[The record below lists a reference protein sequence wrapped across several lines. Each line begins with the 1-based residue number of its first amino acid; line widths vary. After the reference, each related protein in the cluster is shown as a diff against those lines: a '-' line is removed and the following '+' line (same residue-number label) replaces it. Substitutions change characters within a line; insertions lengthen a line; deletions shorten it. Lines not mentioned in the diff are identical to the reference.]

1 MAATVQPSNARTHA
15 TRLRGTRPRALR
27 LLTGAA
33 LAAVLAGCATVRT
46 SGPAPAPMEPS
57 TTTTSAPTRW
67 HFDDT
72 RAPADRDGYR
82 PARKL
87 AVLLPMSGPLA
98 TAAAPVR
105 DGLLAG
111 YYGERRARPELAFYD
126 TSGTAAGATA
136 AYARAIAEGADQ
148 VLGPLGRDEVD
159 ALFRGSISVPVVAL
173 NRGSAEAPDNAA
185 AFSLAPEDEGDA
197 AAQYLLKRNARNVLV
212 LSNGEDAAR
221 RSVDA
226 LTARLAQNGGSVVAT
241 LAIVGDSPVDQTAA
255 LQNALAGEVGVD
267 AVYLAIRGNQ
277 ARVLA
282 PQMSVAGLATRPRV
296 GSSLLT
302 HGTGK
307 AEEDQILDGIVF
319 PTESWSIGSGARSLP
334 PQASVASDLPT
345 ARGPAARLFAFGFDA
360 WLLAGYLEHL
370 ALAPDAT
377 VGGATGMLRIAADGN
392 VMRQPAWS
400 TWRNGYVVP
409 QADAGG

>member
-15 TRLRGTRPRALR
+15 ARIRGARPRALR
-27 LLTGAA
+27 LLAGAA
-33 LAAVLAGCATVRT
+33 LAAMLAGCATVQT
-46 SGPAPAPMEPS
+46 SGPVTSSVEPS
-57 TTTTSAPTRW
+57 TTTTAPARW

-72 RAPADRDGYR
+72 RPPADRDGYR
-82 PARKL
+82 APRKL

-111 YYGERRARPELAFYD
+111 YYGERRSRPELAFYD
-126 TSGTAAGATA
+126 TAGTAAGATG

-159 ALFRGSISVPVVAL
+159 ALFRGPISVPVVAL
-173 NRGSAEAPDNAA
+173 NRGSTDAPHNTA

-212 LSNGEDAAR
+212 LSNGEDSAR

-241 LAIVGDSPVDQTAA
+241 FAIVGDTPVDQTAA
-255 LQNALAGEVGVD
+255 LQNALAGAAGVD

-282 PQMSVAGLATRPRV
+282 PQMSVAGLATRPRL

-302 HGTGK
+302 QGTGK

-319 PTESWSIGSGARSLP
+319 PNESWSTGASARSLP
-334 PQASVASDLPT
+334 AQATVARDLPT
-345 ARGPAARLFAFGFDA
+345 ARGGAARLFAFGFDA
-360 WLLAGYLEHL
+360 WLLSGYLEHL
-370 ALAPDAT
+370 ARTPDAT

>member
-1 MAATVQPSNARTHA
+1 MAATAQPSNARTRT
-15 TRLRGTRPRALR
+15 TRAVGAPPRALR
-27 LLTGAA
+27 LLAGAA
-33 LAAVLAGCATVRT
+33 LVAALASCATVQT
-46 SGPAPAPMEPS
+46 TGSAGPVAAPSEAPA
-57 TTTTSAPTRW
+57 APGRW
-67 HFDDT
+67 TFDDT
-72 RAPADRDGYR
+72 RPAAERDGYR
-82 PARKL
+82 PPRKL
-87 AVLLPMSGPLA
+87 AVLLPMSGALA

-111 YYGERRARPELAFYD
+111 YYGERRERPELAFYD
-126 TSGTAAGATA
+126 TAGTAAGTA
-136 AYARAIAEGADQ
+136 NAYSRAIAEGADQ
-148 VLGPLGRDEVD
+148 VVGPLGREEVD
-159 ALFRGSISVPVVAL
+159 ALFHSPAQVPVIAL
-173 NRGSAEAPDNAA
+173 NRGSVQAPDNAA

-241 LAIVGDSPVDQTAA
+241 LAIVGDTPVDQTPA
-255 LQNALAGEVGVD
+255 LQNALAGGAGVD

-282 PQMSVAGLATRPRV
+282 PQLSVAGLATRPRV
-296 GSSLLT
+296 GSSLLAQ
-302 HGTGK
+302 GTGK

-319 PTESWSIGSGARSLP
+319 PTESWSTGASARSLP
-334 PQASVASDLPT
+334 PLTEVSRELPT
-345 ARGPAARLFAFGFDA
+345 ARGGAARLFAFGFDA
-360 WLLAGYLEHL
+360 WLLSGYLEHL
-370 ALAPDAT
+370 ARTPDAAI
-377 VGGATGMLRIAADGN
+377 GGATGMLRIAGDGN
-392 VMRQPAWS
+392 VMRQPAWA